1 MTATSNV
8 QLEQGE
14 SDVVAGTAARRAG
27 GEGSPAF
34 RGLIHLLAFSS
45 ALTLAP
51 ILIVVTPGVADR
63 FIVAT
68 YALSIVGLFG
78 VSAMYHRVNWS
89 PKAAARVRK
98 LDHSM
103 IFVATAATHTP
114 IALMSLPPR
123 PGWTLFAIVWTGA
136 LVGICGR
143 VFWNNAPYWMVATPY
158 VVVGWSSLFV
168 INHVWS
174 SLHLAGF
181 ILLLVGGCLYTAGAV
196 IYALHR
202 PNPWPSHF
210 GYHEIFHT
218 LTVVAAACHYV
229 TIAFFL

>member
-1 MTATSNV
+1 MMIDTSSS
-8 QLEQGE
+8 L
-14 SDVVAGTAARRAG
+14 GTAELALSDG
-27 GEGSPAF
+27 VQKPAF
-34 RGLIHLLAFSS
+34 RGLFHLLAFSS

-51 ILIVVTPGVADR
+51 ILIVVTPGIADR
-63 FIVAT
+63 FIIAT

-78 VSAMYHRVNWS
+78 VSALYHRVNWS
-89 PKAAARVRK
+89 DRGASIIRK

-114 IALMSLPPR
+114 IALISLPPR
-123 PGWTLFAIVWTGA
+123 PGWVLFAIVWSGA
-136 LVGICGR
+136 VLGIIGR
-143 VFWNNAPYWMVATPY
+143 VFFTNAPYWMVATPY

-168 INHVWS
+168 INHVWN

-181 ILLLVGGCLYTAGAV
+181 ILLLVGGILYTGGAV

-202 PNPWPSHF
+202 PNPWPARF
-210 GYHEIFHT
+210 GYHEIFHL
-218 LTVVAAACHYV
+218 LTVAAASCHYV